1 MEQDR
6 IEVTPMHER
15 KYPEQRKIVDPV
27 TREIRDAVLQIM
39 THIKRQENLPSF
51 ASERASDS
59 RLHLNSLVELCMN
72 ALQPIFDEYRQL
84 AIAWYQTDEAE
95 AVKAD
100 LVLAYREELRPD
112 GSVKATGRPV
122 YKSPKQKSA
131 KDPVQSL
138 DKETLAKLLLA
149 ELEKRK

>member
-1 MEQDR
+1 MEHDR

-39 THIKRQENLPSF
+39 TLIKRPENLPSF

-95 AVKAD
+95 AV
-100 LVLAYREELRPD
+100 
-112 GSVKATGRPV
+112 
-122 YKSPKQKSA
+122 
-131 KDPVQSL
+131 
-138 DKETLAKLLLA
+138 
-149 ELEKRK
+149 